1 MNFDNEN
8 INQQQQGVRWLKTSM
23 LCDKP
28 AVSCLLCSLLLC
40 GSVQG
45 GESSIQV
52 LTAEDLANYQFIG
65 HEDPPPP
72 VIREMNLG
80 DRTILRDKRR
90 EVADLLARRV
100 GVLRLTGTR
109 ADIPALQ
116 QFYDRRI
123 VPHRD
128 VLTWQA
134 IGVAFGDI
142 LANELDL
149 EWIIYEDH
157 RGTSKALR
165 WRKTDNFLF
174 PVTMFSKRLRYGE
187 ALDIEAIY
195 DEMTTRVGNF
205 KRPLEHLR
213 Q

>member
-1 MNFDNEN
+1 MA
-8 INQQQQGVRWLKTSM
+8 KTSM
-23 LCDKP
+23 LRRRSSASARVLAIAACLSCVG
-28 AVSCLLCSLLLC
+28 VS
-40 GSVQG
+40 GSEV
-45 GESSIQV
+45 QV
-52 LTAEDLANYQFIG
+52 LTPEDLENYQFSG

-80 DRTILRDKRR
+80 HRTILKDRRR

-116 QFYDRRI
+116 QLYDRRI
-123 VPHRD
+123 VPAND

-142 LANELDL
+142 LAHELDL
-149 EWIIYEDH
+149 EWVMYEDH

-165 WRKTDNFLF
+165 WRKTSNFVF

-187 ALDIEAIY
+187 SLDLEAIFSDIEQQVSTFR
-195 DEMTTRVGNF
+195 MPLKHLTR
-205 KRPLEHLR
+205 
-213 Q
+213 